1 MGYLFLTFLS
11 MSSFGVYYFLVKILS
26 IHIPSPV
33 IALISNAVALLVIY
47 SYIYFTKVP
56 ILPKHKI
63 YIVYSLIISIPISI
77 GLIILYLAIER
88 GPVSIVMPI
97 IGINSMV
104 AVLLGI
110 SILRERVTIRKGLG
124 VLLAVAAIVLLSL

>member
-11 MSSFGVYYFLVKILS
+11 MSSFGVYYFLVKTLS
-26 IHIPSPV
+26 MHVSSPV

-47 SYIYFTKVP
+47 SYIFFTKVP
-56 ILPKHKI
+56 ILPKRKK
-63 YIVYSLIISIPISI
+63 YIFYSLIISVPIAI
-77 GLIILYLAIER
+77 GILILYLAIER

-110 SILRERVTIRKGLG
+110 SFLREKVTIRKGLG
-124 VLLAVAAIVLLSL
+124 VFLAIAAIILLSL

>member
-1 MGYLFLTFLS
+1 

-26 IHIPSPV
+26 IHIASPV

-47 SYIYFTKVP
+47 SYIYFTKAP
-56 ILPKHKI
+56 ILPKPKI
-63 YIVYSLIISIPISI
+63 YIVYSLIVAVPVSI
-77 GLIILYLAIER
+77 GILFLYLAIER

>member
-1 MGYLFLTFLS
+1 MGYLLLTFIS

-56 ILPKHKI
+56 ILPKRKI
-63 YIVYSLIISIPISI
+63 YIVYSLIISVPISI

>member
-1 MGYLFLTFLS
+1 MGYLLLAFLS
-11 MSSFGVYYFLVKILS
+11 MSSFGAYYFLVKILS
-26 IHIPSPV
+26 IHITSPV

-47 SYIYFTKVP
+47 SYLYFTKVP
-56 ILPKHKI
+56 ILPDRKK
-63 YIVYSLIISIPISI
+63 YIIYSLIISVPMAISV
-77 GLIILYLAIER
+77 LTLYLAIDR

-110 SILRERVTIRKGLG
+110 SILRERVTVRKGLG
-124 VLLAVAAIVLLSL
+124 ILLAVAAIVLLNL

>member
-1 MGYLFLTFLS
+1 

-26 IHIPSPV
+26 THIESPV

-47 SYIYFTKVP
+47 SYIYFTKIP
-56 ILPKHKI
+56 ILPKRKI
-63 YIVYSLIISIPISI
+63 YIVYSLIISVPISI

-124 VLLAVAAIVLLSL
+124 VLLAVAAIILLSL

>member
-1 MGYLFLTFLS
+1 

-26 IHIPSPV
+26 THIESPV

-47 SYIYFTKVP
+47 SYIYFTKIP
-56 ILPKHKI
+56 ILPKRKI
-63 YIVYSLIISIPISI
+63 YIVYSLIISVPISI

-124 VLLAVAAIVLLSL
+124 ILLAVAAIVLLSL